1 MPSTRNKASR
11 LVPGAGK
18 GAAASVLE
26 PNAVEQDEYI
36 GIPEAA
42 HLLRLSDK
50 SIRRLLTEK
59 KLTRF
64 KVGSASVKSRTL
76 LLRSEVFGLIQKA
89 S

>member
-1 MPSTRNKASR
+1 MTTRNKASR
-11 LVPGAGK
+11 LVPVAGK
-18 GAAASVLE
+18 GAASVLE
-26 PNAVEQDEYI
+26 PSAVEQDEYI

-64 KVGSASVKSRTL
+64 KVGAASVKSRTL
-76 LLRSEVFGLIQKA
+76 LLRSEVVALIHKA
-89 S
+89 

>member
-1 MPSTRNKASR
+1 MTTRKKASR
-11 LVPGAGK
+11 LVPVTGKEGAF
-18 GAAASVLE
+18 VLE
-26 PNAVEQDEYI
+26 PNAAEQDQYI

-59 KLTRF
+59 KLTRY
-64 KVGSASVKSRTL
+64 KVGAASVKSRTL
-76 LLRSEVFGLIQKA
+76 LLRSEVVGLIQKA